1 MQNSGPVT
9 DAAEVPRGS
18 GTTYEA
24 AERRELG
31 VRGLPAF
38 CVMQSSYVASL
49 VLSLPSVV
57 ECKCIN
63 VQESD

>member
-1 MQNSGPVT
+1 MLLKYLE
-9 DAAEVPRGS
+9 AS
-18 GTTYEA
+18 GTTCEA
-24 AERRELG
+24 VERRELG
-31 VRGLPAF
+31 VGGLPAF

-49 VLSLPSVV
+49 ELTLPSFV